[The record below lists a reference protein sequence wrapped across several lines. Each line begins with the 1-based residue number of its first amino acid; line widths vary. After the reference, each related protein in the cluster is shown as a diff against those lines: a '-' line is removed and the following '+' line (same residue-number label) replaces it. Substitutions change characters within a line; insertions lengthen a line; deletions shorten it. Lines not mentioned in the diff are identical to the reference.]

1 MISTTKVVISNE
13 ILNSPNCGVEG
24 SHNPNEQDSR
34 YNQYGFRAKYSR
46 KITADFLWG
55 KGQLSLHPTC
65 PEKDAQIS
73 PDAVCTLL
81 SAKLHQNWKKL
92 RWFSSSF
99 LYLLHIKICINQF
112 LFIPLHLSLPGCTKM
127 PYFQGFNDKPWASK
141 SVKQIDDAFS
151 ICAIAASPKG
161 ANASFKSCTI
171 NRGGP
176 PLYPT
181 RWHIRGSWQLVKC
194 LCCLWNSA

>member
-24 SHNPNEQDSR
+24 SHSPNEQDSR

-55 KGQLSLHPTC
+55 KGQLSLHPTF

-81 SAKLHQNWKKL
+81 SAKLHQNWNKL

-99 LYLLHIKICINQF
+99 LYLLHIKIYISFFSF
-112 LFIPLHLSLPGCTKM
+112 LFIFLFLDAQKCLTSRVLMTS
-127 PYFQGFNDKPWASK
+127 PWASK